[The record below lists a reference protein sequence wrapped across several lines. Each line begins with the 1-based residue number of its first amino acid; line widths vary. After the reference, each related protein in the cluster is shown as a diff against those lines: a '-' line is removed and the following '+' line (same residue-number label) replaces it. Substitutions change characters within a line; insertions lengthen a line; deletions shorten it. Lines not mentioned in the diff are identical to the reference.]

1 MSAFARTLEMPQNT
15 VDCYIKGRRKP
26 SVELILR
33 VCTRFH
39 VSADWLLGLTDVR
52 AVQTSC
58 NPVAP
63 RAPVGESFGQ
73 NPDLAQRIRALE
85 SRIRAL
91 ESQPTFACG

>member
-1 MSAFARTLEMPQNT
+1 MDL
-15 VDCYIKGRRKP
+15 
-26 SVELILR
+26 VERIC
-33 VCTRFH
+33 VKCG

-73 NPDLAQRIRALE
+73 NPDLEQRIRTLE